1 MTENTDTIIIAIQ
14 GPIGA
19 GKSTFCEIV
28 VNKLVD
34 CEKVDEPVALWKEL
48 VDSDGKNMLD
58 KFYSDI
64 KRYAYFFQ
72 NVACI
77 TRMMK
82 FEDAIKNSNKKYIL
96 LDRSLDTDAH
106 VFEKMLYDSGMIS
119 ELEHQAYNLWCD
131 FYWKYVRDRSK
142 TKIIN
147 VYLKCDA
154 EICIQR
160 IKKRGRTEEE
170 SIQLDY
176 LQSLNDYHDKWLLYQ
191 DDTIVID
198 CNEDFESSEEKQE
211 EMISNIINRINKI
224 LFLKNHKVDE
234 PIETIETINIIKS
247 KSIDTIKPK
256 ILIEKEEKI
265 HEAIFP

>member
-19 GKSTFCEIV
+19 GKSTFCEIATK
-28 VNKLVD
+28 KLVD

-58 KFYSDI
+58 KFYNDI

-119 ELEHQAYNLWCD
+119 EMEHQAYNLWCD
-131 FYWKYVRDRSK
+131 FYLKYVRDRSK
-142 TKIIN
+142 TKIVN

-154 EICIQR
+154 EICIER

-170 SIQLDY
+170 SIQLEY
-176 LQSLNDYHDKWLLYQ
+176 LRSLNDYHDKWLMNR

-211 EMISNIINRINKI
+211 EMITNIISRIEQILQIKDEEVKQTEYETESIKQKI
-224 LFLKNHKVDE
+224 I
-234 PIETIETINIIKS
+234 IEKS
-247 KSIDTIKPK
+247 TSIDSESTV
-256 ILIEKEEKI
+256 LAERT
-265 HEAIFP
+265 